1 MKAFLLGWIM
11 LALSIP
17 VTSHARTDASLDMPE
32 GPVILTIS
40 GDITHFNATQGARFD
55 RDMLQA
61 LPQHSFETGT
71 PWTEG
76 SSTYSGPLMRTLLE
90 HVGLPGSGN
99 SSGNSSENSVYVS
112 ALNGF
117 EAEIPISDFYEY
129 DVILALER
137 NGQSIPIREYGPL
150 WVLYPFSQDEALL
163 SEKMRFRAVWQ
174 VMQINV
180 R

>member
-1 MKAFLLGWIM
+1 M
-11 LALSIP
+11 LMLSIP
-17 VTSHARTDASLDMPE
+17 VAGLERKEASLEVLE

-40 GDITHFNATQGARFD
+40 GDITHFNAAQEMHFD
-55 RDMLQA
+55 RGMLQA

-90 HVGLPGSGN
+90 YVGLPGSEDH
-99 SSGNSSENSVYVS
+99 SGNSPRNSDEKSSANSVYVS
-112 ALNGF
+112 ALNGY

-150 WVLYPFSQDEALL
+150 WVLYPFSQDETLL